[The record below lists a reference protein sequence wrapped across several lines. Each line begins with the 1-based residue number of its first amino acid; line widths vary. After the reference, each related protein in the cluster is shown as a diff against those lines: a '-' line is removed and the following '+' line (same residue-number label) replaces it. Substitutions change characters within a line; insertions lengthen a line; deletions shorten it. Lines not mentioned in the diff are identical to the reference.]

1 LADRCKP
8 TARHRTSSVDKNAA
22 GKNSALLPCPLSL
35 PNIAELIT
43 EGEITNGVL
52 RSPGTRPGAASVVL
66 NLAGCGK
73 TLLKA
78 FVEVST
84 HKGYY

>member
-1 LADRCKP
+1 VQKGQLRVTVTSTSGKEATLAL
-8 TARHRTSSVDKNAA
+8 VGA
-22 GKNSALLPCPLSL
+22 GDF
-35 PNIAELIT
+35 
-43 EGEITNGVL
+43 
-52 RSPGTRPGAASVVL
+52 
-66 NLAGCGK
+66 LAGCGK